1 MMMPTIHW
9 TANAG
14 VGRIRNEADP
24 PQTVYGGFL
33 VETRSLQAMDAQPEE
48 TMSQETKCPE
58 CGQKLKTGEDD
69 CAACGYSPAKLHA
82 KEDDDEMI
90 DVEPDPGE
98 EALKFLREVKPEILK
113 GSDSA
118 KRRWN
123 DAMTA
128 LKRGEHP
135 RAALDRLKRQHDS
148 RRTADTS
155 DRMHRRQ
162 GADAND
168 GTCGRD
174 LASLADDF
182 LGRDVGEVAVEREQ
196 RALRQKAERQ
206 RTCRSFDSRVDQ
218 QQWQAEDLALKAEQ
232 MSAELRS
239 RKY

>member
-1 MMMPTIHW
+1 M
-9 TANAG
+9 
-14 VGRIRNEADP
+14 IRRRNKADP
-24 PQTVYGGFL
+24 AQVVHHGFL
-33 VETRSLQAMDAQPEE
+33 LEVDGSYGLQAMDERPEE
-48 TMSQETKCPE
+48 NMSQECPE
-58 CGQKLKTGEDD
+58 CGKKLKSGGDKCD
-69 CAACGYSPAKLHA
+69 ACGYSPKKLH
-82 KEDDDEMI
+82 DDDDDDDLI
-90 DVEPDPGE
+90 DVEADPRQE
-98 EALKFLREVKPEILK
+98 MLKYLREIRPEVEAK
-113 GSDSA
+113 GSDGM

-123 DAMTA
+123 DAWRSVKTG
-128 LKRGEHP
+128 RHP
-135 RAALDRLKRQHDS
+135 RESLDRLRRQYDNL
-148 RRTADTS
+148 RTADTS

-232 MSAELRS
+232 MGAELRS